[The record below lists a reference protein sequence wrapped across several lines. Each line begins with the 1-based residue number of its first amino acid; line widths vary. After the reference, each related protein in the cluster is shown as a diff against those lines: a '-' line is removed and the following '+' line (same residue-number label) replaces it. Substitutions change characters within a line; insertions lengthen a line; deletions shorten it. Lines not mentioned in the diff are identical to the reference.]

1 MHPLTSGGGISYA
14 GGAFRD
20 GPDRVSCRP
29 DVRVSRGVSSRSR
42 DPRDSAPILGT
53 RSSAGPHREPGAKD
67 RTRHPGPGTRQ
78 QAFVMDMERIRNFCI
93 IAHIDHGKS
102 TLADRFLELTGALPA
117 REMVEQV
124 LDSHELEREKGI
136 TIKAHTV
143 TLFYR
148 ARDGHTYTLNLIDT
162 PGHVDF
168 SYEVSRA
175 LAACEGAVLVVD
187 ATQGIE
193 AQTVANTYLALEH
206 DLEIIPVVNKIDLP
220 GAEPE
225 HVAEQLQN
233 WLGFRRDEILFVS
246 AKLGTNVPELLERIV
261 RRVPP
266 PKGDPGAPLQAL
278 IFDAWYDPYRG
289 VVGMV
294 RVFNGTLRVGD
305 RIRVMS
311 TGLDYEVHGLGI
323 RTPHERPREVLGPGE
338 VGFIVAGIKTL
349 SEVRIG
355 DTITHVDRPAPKPL
369 PGFRPAKPMVFASF
383 YPIGDTQYDGLRNA
397 LEKLRLVDASVT
409 FQPEYSEALG
419 HGFRMGFLGFLHL
432 EIVRE
437 RLRRDFGV
445 EVLVAAP
452 SVRYRVRLRDGRVVE
467 VDTPSRLP
475 PAEQIEALE
484 EPYMKVFILTPAAFI
499 GPVLQLC
506 EEYRGE
512 QKNIE
517 YPTPDRALITYE
529 MPLAELMSDFY
540 DRLKS
545 VSRGYASMDYEWVG
559 YRPSDLV
566 RLDILINGQP
576 VEALSMIVHR
586 SQAYARG
593 RAVVER
599 LREVIPRHLFE
610 VVLQASIGK
619 RVIARERIPPLR
631 KDVLAKCYGGD
642 VTRKKKLL
650 ERQKEGKKRL
660 KRIGQVEVPPEAF
673 LAVLRRS
680 D

>member
-1 MHPLTSGGGISYA
+1 
-14 GGAFRD
+14 
-20 GPDRVSCRP
+20 
-29 DVRVSRGVSSRSR
+29 
-42 DPRDSAPILGT
+42 
-53 RSSAGPHREPGAKD
+53 
-67 RTRHPGPGTRQ
+67 
-78 QAFVMDMERIRNFCI
+78 MDMERIRNFCI

-355 DTITHVDRPAPKPL
+355 DTITHVNRPAPKPL

-475 PAEQIEALE
+475 PAEQVEALE

>member
-1 MHPLTSGGGISYA
+1 MPGVLSGTGRIVYLADLMCAFLEGSPAGAEIRETRPRFSALGPRRVLTE
-14 GGAFRD
+14 
-20 GPDRVSCRP
+20 
-29 DVRVSRGVSSRSR
+29 SRGV
-42 DPRDSAPILGT
+42 
-53 RSSAGPHREPGAKD
+53 ED

-383 YPIGDTQYDGLRNA
+383 YPIGDTQYDVLRNA

>member
-1 MHPLTSGGGISYA
+1 
-14 GGAFRD
+14 
-20 GPDRVSCRP
+20 
-29 DVRVSRGVSSRSR
+29 
-42 DPRDSAPILGT
+42 
-53 RSSAGPHREPGAKD
+53 
-67 RTRHPGPGTRQ
+67 
-78 QAFVMDMERIRNFCI
+78 MDMEQIRNFCI

-102 TLADRFLELTGALPA
+102 TLADRFLELTGALSA

-383 YPIGDTQYDGLRNA
+383 YPIGDTQYDSLRNA

-452 SVRYRVRLRDGRVVE
+452 SVRYQVRLRDGRVVE

-576 VEALSMIVHR
+576 VEALSMIVPR

>member
-1 MHPLTSGGGISYA
+1 
-14 GGAFRD
+14 
-20 GPDRVSCRP
+20 
-29 DVRVSRGVSSRSR
+29 
-42 DPRDSAPILGT
+42 
-53 RSSAGPHREPGAKD
+53 
-67 RTRHPGPGTRQ
+67 
-78 QAFVMDMERIRNFCI
+78 METIRNFCI

-102 TLADRFLELTGALPA
+102 TLADRFLELTGALST

-143 TLFYR
+143 TLFYQ
-148 ARDGHTYTLNLIDT
+148 ARDGRTYTLNLIDT

-220 GAEPE
+220 GAEPG

-246 AKLGTNVPELLERIV
+246 AKQGTHVPELLERIV
-261 RRVPP
+261 QVIPP
-266 PKGDPGAPLQAL
+266 PQGDPAAPLQAL
-278 IFDAWYDPYRG
+278 IFDAWYDSYRG
-289 VVGMV
+289 VVVMV
-294 RVFNGTLRVGD
+294 RVFHGALRVGD
-305 RIRVMS
+305 RVRVMS

-323 RTPHERPREVLGPGE
+323 RTPYDRPREALGPGE
-338 VGFIVAGIKTL
+338 VGFVIAGIKAL

-355 DTITHVDRPAPKPL
+355 DTITRADRPAPAPL

-397 LEKLRLVDASVT
+397 LEKLRLIDASVT

-419 HGFRMGFLGFLHL
+419 HGFRMGFLGFLHM

-437 RLRRDFGV
+437 RLRRDLGV

-452 SVRYRVRLRDGRVVE
+452 SVRYRVRQRGGAVLE
-467 VDTPSRLP
+467 IDTPSQLP
-475 PAEQIEALE
+475 PPEQVEALE
-484 EPYMKVFILTPAAFI
+484 EPYMKVFILTPTVYI

-512 QKNIE
+512 QRNIE
-517 YPTPDRALITYE
+517 YPTPDRVMITYE

-566 RLDILINGQP
+566 RLDVLINGQP
-576 VEALSMIVHR
+576 VEAFSMIVHR
-586 SQAYARG
+586 SQAYHRG

-599 LREVIPRHLFE
+599 LRAVIPRHLFE

-660 KRIGQVEVPPEAF
+660 KRIGQVDVPPEAF

-680 D
+680 N

>member
-1 MHPLTSGGGISYA
+1 
-14 GGAFRD
+14 
-20 GPDRVSCRP
+20 
-29 DVRVSRGVSSRSR
+29 
-42 DPRDSAPILGT
+42 
-53 RSSAGPHREPGAKD
+53 
-67 RTRHPGPGTRQ
+67 
-78 QAFVMDMERIRNFCI
+78 MDMERIRNFCI

-233 WLGFRRDEILFVS
+233 WLGFRRDEILLVS

>member
-1 MHPLTSGGGISYA
+1 
-14 GGAFRD
+14 
-20 GPDRVSCRP
+20 
-29 DVRVSRGVSSRSR
+29 
-42 DPRDSAPILGT
+42 
-53 RSSAGPHREPGAKD
+53 
-67 RTRHPGPGTRQ
+67 
-78 QAFVMDMERIRNFCI
+78 MERIRNFCI

-246 AKLGTNVPELLERIV
+246 AKQGTNVPELLERIV
-261 RRVPP
+261 RVVPP
-266 PKGDPGAPLQAL
+266 PQGDPAAPLQAL

-289 VVGMV
+289 VVVMV
-294 RVFNGTLRVGD
+294 RVFHGTLRVGD

-311 TGLDYEVHGLGI
+311 TGLDYEVYGLGI
-323 RTPHERPREVLGPGE
+323 RTPHDRPRDVLGPGE
-338 VGFIVAGIKTL
+338 VGFVVAGIRTL
-349 SEVRIG
+349 SEVRVG
-355 DTITHVDRPAPKPL
+355 DTITHADRPAPAPL

-383 YPIGDTQYDGLRNA
+383 YPIGDTQYDDLRNA

-419 HGFRMGFLGFLHL
+419 HGFRMGFLGFLHM

-452 SVRYRVRLRDGRVVE
+452 SVRYRVRRRDGTVIE
-467 VDTPSRLP
+467 VDTPSQLP
-475 PAEQIEALE
+475 PPEQVEALE
-484 EPYMKVFILTPAAFI
+484 EPYMKVFILTPTAYV

-517 YPTPDRALITYE
+517 YPTPDRAMITYE

-545 VSRGYASMDYEWVG
+545 VSRGYASMDYEWAG

-586 SQAYARG
+586 SQAYHRG

-599 LREVIPRHLFE
+599 LRAVIPRHLFE
-610 VVLQASIGK
+610 VVLQASVGK

-660 KRIGQVEVPPEAF
+660 KRIGQVDVPPEAF

-680 D
+680 N

>member
-1 MHPLTSGGGISYA
+1 
-14 GGAFRD
+14 
-20 GPDRVSCRP
+20 
-29 DVRVSRGVSSRSR
+29 
-42 DPRDSAPILGT
+42 
-53 RSSAGPHREPGAKD
+53 
-67 RTRHPGPGTRQ
+67 
-78 QAFVMDMERIRNFCI
+78 MDMERIRNFCI

-206 DLEIIPVVNKIDLP
+206 DLEIIPVINKIDLP

-475 PAEQIEALE
+475 PAEQVEALE

>member
-1 MHPLTSGGGISYA
+1 
-14 GGAFRD
+14 
-20 GPDRVSCRP
+20 
-29 DVRVSRGVSSRSR
+29 
-42 DPRDSAPILGT
+42 
-53 RSSAGPHREPGAKD
+53 
-67 RTRHPGPGTRQ
+67 
-78 QAFVMDMERIRNFCI
+78 METIRNFCI

-206 DLEIIPVVNKIDLP
+206 DLEIIPVVSKIDLP
-220 GAEPE
+220 GAEAE

-246 AKLGTNVPELLERIV
+246 AKQGTNVPELLERIV
-261 RRVPP
+261 QVIPP
-266 PKGDPGAPLQAL
+266 PRGDPAAPLQAL

-289 VVGMV
+289 VVVMV
-294 RVFNGTLRVGD
+294 RVFHGVLQVGD

-323 RTPHERPREVLGPGE
+323 RTPHDRPREVLGPGE
-338 VGFIVAGIKTL
+338 VGFVIAGIKTL

-355 DTITHVDRPAPKPL
+355 DTITHADRPAPAPL

-383 YPIGDTQYDGLRNA
+383 YPIGDTQYDDLRNA

-419 HGFRMGFLGFLHL
+419 HGFRMGFLGFLHM

-437 RLRRDFGV
+437 RLWRDFGV

-452 SVRYRVRLRDGRVVE
+452 SVRYRVRQRGGTVIEIHTPSQLPPPEQVE
-467 VDTPSRLP
+467 V
-475 PAEQIEALE
+475 LE
-484 EPYMKVFILTPAAFI
+484 EPYMKVFILTPTAYI
-499 GPVLQLC
+499 GPILQLC

-517 YPTPDRALITYE
+517 YPTPDRAMITYE

-586 SQAYARG
+586 SQAYHRG

-599 LREVIPRHLFE
+599 LRAVIPRHLFE

-660 KRIGQVEVPPEAF
+660 KRIGQVDVPPEAF

-680 D
+680 N

>member
-1 MHPLTSGGGISYA
+1 MPLLRP
-14 GGAFRD
+14 GAFRG
-20 GPDRVSCRP
+20 GPDCVSCRVVP
-29 DVRVSRGVSSRSR
+29 GVGASVVFGSGPTPAPWDRVR
-42 DPRDSAPILGT
+42 
-53 RSSAGPHREPGAKD
+53 
-67 RTRHPGPGTRQ
+67 RQ
-78 QAFVMDMERIRNFCI
+78 AVIMDMEQIRNFCI

-102 TLADRFLELTGALPA
+102 TLADRFLELTGALSA

-383 YPIGDTQYDGLRNA
+383 YPIGDTQYDSLRNA

-452 SVRYRVRLRDGRVVE
+452 SVRYQVRLRDGRVVE

-517 YPTPDRALITYE
+517 YPTPDRTLITYE

-576 VEALSMIVHR
+576 VEALSMIVPR

>member
-1 MHPLTSGGGISYA
+1 
-14 GGAFRD
+14 
-20 GPDRVSCRP
+20 
-29 DVRVSRGVSSRSR
+29 
-42 DPRDSAPILGT
+42 
-53 RSSAGPHREPGAKD
+53 
-67 RTRHPGPGTRQ
+67 
-78 QAFVMDMERIRNFCI
+78 MDMERIRNFCI

-475 PAEQIEALE
+475 PAEQVEALE

>member
-1 MHPLTSGGGISYA
+1 MPGVLSGTGRIVYLADLMCAFLEGSPAGAEIRETRPRFSALGPRRVLTE
-14 GGAFRD
+14 
-20 GPDRVSCRP
+20 
-29 DVRVSRGVSSRSR
+29 SRGV
-42 DPRDSAPILGT
+42 
-53 RSSAGPHREPGAKD
+53 ED

>member
-1 MHPLTSGGGISYA
+1 
-14 GGAFRD
+14 
-20 GPDRVSCRP
+20 
-29 DVRVSRGVSSRSR
+29 
-42 DPRDSAPILGT
+42 
-53 RSSAGPHREPGAKD
+53 
-67 RTRHPGPGTRQ
+67 
-78 QAFVMDMERIRNFCI
+78 METIRNFCI

-102 TLADRFLELTGALPA
+102 TLADRFLELTGALSA

-148 ARDGHTYTLNLIDT
+148 ARDGRTYTLNLIDT

-193 AQTVANTYLALEH
+193 AQTVANAYLALEH
-206 DLEIIPVVNKIDLP
+206 DLEVIPVVNKIDLP
-220 GAEPE
+220 GAEPG

-246 AKLGTNVPELLERIV
+246 AKQGTNVPELLERIV
-261 RRVPP
+261 RVVPP
-266 PKGDPGAPLQAL
+266 PKGDPEAPLQAL

-289 VVGMV
+289 VVVMV
-294 RVFNGTLRVGD
+294 RVFHGTLRVGD

-311 TGLDYEVHGLGI
+311 TGLDYEVQGLGI
-323 RTPHERPREVLGPGE
+323 RTPHDRPQEALGPGE
-338 VGFIVAGIKTL
+338 VGFVIAGIRTL
-349 SEVRIG
+349 SEVRVG
-355 DTITHVDRPAPKPL
+355 DTITHADRPAPAPL

-383 YPIGDTQYDGLRNA
+383 YPIGDTQYDDLRNA

-409 FQPEYSEALG
+409 FQPESSEALG

-452 SVRYRVRLRDGRVVE
+452 SVRYRVRRRDGEVVE
-467 VDTPSRLP
+467 VDTPSQLP
-475 PAEQIEALE
+475 PPEQVETLE
-484 EPYMKVFILTPAAFI
+484 EPYMKVFILTPTAYI

-506 EEYRGE
+506 EEHRGE

-517 YPTPDRALITYE
+517 YPTPDRAMVTYE

-566 RLDILINGQP
+566 RLDVLINGQP
-576 VEALSMIVHR
+576 VEAFSMIVHR
-586 SQAYARG
+586 SQAYPRG

-599 LREVIPRHLFE
+599 LRAVIPRHLFE

-660 KRIGQVEVPPEAF
+660 KRVGQVDVPPEAF

-680 D
+680 N

>member
-1 MHPLTSGGGISYA
+1 
-14 GGAFRD
+14 
-20 GPDRVSCRP
+20 
-29 DVRVSRGVSSRSR
+29 
-42 DPRDSAPILGT
+42 
-53 RSSAGPHREPGAKD
+53 
-67 RTRHPGPGTRQ
+67 
-78 QAFVMDMERIRNFCI
+78 METIRNFCI

-102 TLADRFLELTGALPA
+102 TLADRFLELTGALSA

-206 DLEIIPVVNKIDLP
+206 GLEIIPVVNKIDLP
-220 GAEPE
+220 GAEPG

-246 AKLGTNVPELLERIV
+246 AKQGTNVPELLERIV
-261 RRVPP
+261 QVVPP
-266 PKGDPGAPLQAL
+266 PQGDPAAPLQAL

-289 VVGMV
+289 VVVMV
-294 RVFNGTLRVGD
+294 RVFHGTLRVGD

-323 RTPHERPREVLGPGE
+323 RTPHDRPREVLGPGE
-338 VGFIVAGIKTL
+338 VGFVIAGIKTL

-355 DTITHVDRPAPKPL
+355 DTITHADRPAPVPL

-383 YPIGDTQYDGLRNA
+383 YPIGDTQYDDLRNA

-419 HGFRMGFLGFLHL
+419 HGFRMGFLGFLHM

-452 SVRYRVRLRDGRVVE
+452 SVRYRVRRRGGE
-467 VDTPSRLP
+467 VIEIDTPSRLP
-475 PAEQIEALE
+475 PPEQIEVLE
-484 EPYMKVFILTPAAFI
+484 EPYMKVFILTPTAYI

-517 YPTPDRALITYE
+517 YPTPDRAMITYE

-586 SQAYARG
+586 SQAYHRG

-599 LREVIPRHLFE
+599 LRAVIPRHLFE

-660 KRIGQVEVPPEAF
+660 KRIGQVDVPPEAF

-680 D
+680 S

>member
-1 MHPLTSGGGISYA
+1 
-14 GGAFRD
+14 
-20 GPDRVSCRP
+20 
-29 DVRVSRGVSSRSR
+29 
-42 DPRDSAPILGT
+42 
-53 RSSAGPHREPGAKD
+53 
-67 RTRHPGPGTRQ
+67 
-78 QAFVMDMERIRNFCI
+78 MDMERIRNFCI

-475 PAEQIEALE
+475 PAEQVEALE

-660 KRIGQVEVPPEAF
+660 KRIGQVDVPPEAF

>member
-1 MHPLTSGGGISYA
+1 
-14 GGAFRD
+14 
-20 GPDRVSCRP
+20 
-29 DVRVSRGVSSRSR
+29 
-42 DPRDSAPILGT
+42 
-53 RSSAGPHREPGAKD
+53 
-67 RTRHPGPGTRQ
+67 
-78 QAFVMDMERIRNFCI
+78 
-93 IAHIDHGKS
+93 
-102 TLADRFLELTGALPA
+102 
-117 REMVEQV
+117 
-124 LDSHELEREKGI
+124 
-136 TIKAHTV
+136 
-143 TLFYR
+143 
-148 ARDGHTYTLNLIDT
+148 
-162 PGHVDF
+162 
-168 SYEVSRA
+168 
-175 LAACEGAVLVVD
+175 
-187 ATQGIE
+187 
-193 AQTVANTYLALEH
+193 
-206 DLEIIPVVNKIDLP
+206 
-220 GAEPE
+220 
-225 HVAEQLQN
+225 
-233 WLGFRRDEILFVS
+233 
-246 AKLGTNVPELLERIV
+246 
-261 RRVPP
+261 
-266 PKGDPGAPLQAL
+266 
-278 IFDAWYDPYRG
+278 
-289 VVGMV
+289 
-294 RVFNGTLRVGD
+294 
-305 RIRVMS
+305 
-311 TGLDYEVHGLGI
+311 
-323 RTPHERPREVLGPGE
+323 
-338 VGFIVAGIKTL
+338 
-349 SEVRIG
+349 
-355 DTITHVDRPAPKPL
+355 
-369 PGFRPAKPMVFASF
+369 
-383 YPIGDTQYDGLRNA
+383 
-397 LEKLRLVDASVT
+397 
-409 FQPEYSEALG
+409 
-419 HGFRMGFLGFLHL
+419 
-432 EIVRE
+432 
-437 RLRRDFGV
+437 
-445 EVLVAAP
+445 
-452 SVRYRVRLRDGRVVE
+452 
-467 VDTPSRLP
+467 
-475 PAEQIEALE
+475 
-484 EPYMKVFILTPAAFI
+484 MKVFILTPAAFI

>member
-1 MHPLTSGGGISYA
+1 
-14 GGAFRD
+14 
-20 GPDRVSCRP
+20 
-29 DVRVSRGVSSRSR
+29 
-42 DPRDSAPILGT
+42 
-53 RSSAGPHREPGAKD
+53 
-67 RTRHPGPGTRQ
+67 
-78 QAFVMDMERIRNFCI
+78 MDMERIRNFCI

>member
-1 MHPLTSGGGISYA
+1 MPGVLSGTGRIVYLADLMCAFLEGSPAGAEIRETRPRFSALGPRRVLTE
-14 GGAFRD
+14 
-20 GPDRVSCRP
+20 
-29 DVRVSRGVSSRSR
+29 SRGV
-42 DPRDSAPILGT
+42 
-53 RSSAGPHREPGAKD
+53 ED

-206 DLEIIPVVNKIDLP
+206 DLEIIPVINKIDLP

>member
-1 MHPLTSGGGISYA
+1 
-14 GGAFRD
+14 
-20 GPDRVSCRP
+20 
-29 DVRVSRGVSSRSR
+29 
-42 DPRDSAPILGT
+42 
-53 RSSAGPHREPGAKD
+53 
-67 RTRHPGPGTRQ
+67 
-78 QAFVMDMERIRNFCI
+78 
-93 IAHIDHGKS
+93 
-102 TLADRFLELTGALPA
+102 
-117 REMVEQV
+117 
-124 LDSHELEREKGI
+124 
-136 TIKAHTV
+136 V

>member
-1 MHPLTSGGGISYA
+1 
-14 GGAFRD
+14 
-20 GPDRVSCRP
+20 
-29 DVRVSRGVSSRSR
+29 
-42 DPRDSAPILGT
+42 
-53 RSSAGPHREPGAKD
+53 
-67 RTRHPGPGTRQ
+67 
-78 QAFVMDMERIRNFCI
+78 MDMERIRNFCI

-383 YPIGDTQYDGLRNA
+383 YPIGDTQYDVLRNA